1 MLRIVLKTY
10 PNFLKQVRIHRGFKT
25 IINDRHYMLMI
36 QIDGSRAKGS
46 KSDESC
52 FIFYFYT
59 FRNNMSSRK

>member
-25 IINDRHYMLMI
+25 IINDRHLMLMV
-36 QIDGSRAKGS
+36 QTDESRAKGS

-52 FIFYFYT
+52 YIFYSNT